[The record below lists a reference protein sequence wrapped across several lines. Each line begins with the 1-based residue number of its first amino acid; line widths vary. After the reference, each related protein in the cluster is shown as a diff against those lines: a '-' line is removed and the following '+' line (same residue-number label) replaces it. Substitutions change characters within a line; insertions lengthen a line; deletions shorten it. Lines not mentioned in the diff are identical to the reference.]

1 VDILEERSD
10 SMEHDPNSTLL
21 RATEVARILNV
32 SRAMAYQL
40 MQRGEIRT
48 VRIGAARR
56 VRREDL
62 FQYIQENLSPVSSTT
77 MSGSNTSRMTRFDV

>member
-1 VDILEERSD
+1 
-10 SMEHDPNSTLL
+10 
-21 RATEVARILNV
+21 
-32 SRAMAYQL
+32 MAYQL

-62 FQYIQENLSPVSSTT
+62 YQYIQENLSPATSINLIGANVS
-77 MSGSNTSRMTRFDV
+77 RQTRFNV

>member
-1 VDILEERSD
+1 
-10 SMEHDPNSTLL
+10 MENDLNSALL
-21 RATEVARILNV
+21 RATEVARILNI

-62 FQYIQENLSPVSSTT
+62 QRYIQENLSPAAEGTCLGKLNVFEQSHS
-77 MSGSNTSRMTRFDV
+77 DI